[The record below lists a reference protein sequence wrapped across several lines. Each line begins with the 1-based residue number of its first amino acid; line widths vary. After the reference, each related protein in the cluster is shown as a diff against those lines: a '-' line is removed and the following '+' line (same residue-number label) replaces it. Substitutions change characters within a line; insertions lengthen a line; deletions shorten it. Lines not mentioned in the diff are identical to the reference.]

1 MKIFIVIPAWNEGE
15 RIGQVL
21 ESLSSLPYKMV
32 VVDDGSSDNTY
43 QVASRYSVV
52 LLRHKINRIQ
62 GAALQTGN
70 DYALAKGADIIV
82 HFDADGQFLVNE
94 IESIVQPIL
103 DKQADIVFGSR
114 FLAKK
119 SDIPWLKEK
128 IYFPIARIINRVLFG
143 IKSSDPQSGFRAMTR
158 ATAQKIRIEQD
169 DFSHC
174 TEIMAKAF
182 EYKLRIKEVPI
193 TVVYHRFGQNLA
205 GGIKIIK
212 DLLFSKII
220 K

>member
-1 MKIFIVIPAWNEGE
+1 MNIFIIIPAWNEEE

-21 ESLSSLPYKMV
+21 ESLKSLPYKIV
-32 VVDDGSSDNTY
+32 VVDDGSADKTY
-43 QVASRYSVV
+43 QVASQYPVA
-52 LLRHKINRIQ
+52 LLRHRINRIQ

-70 DYALAKGADIIV
+70 DYALSKGADIIV
-82 HFDADGQFLVNE
+82 HFDADGQFLVDE
-94 IESIVQPIL
+94 IKDVIQPIL
-103 DKQADIVFGSR
+103 DDQADIVFGSR
-114 FLAKK
+114 FLDKK
-119 SDIPWLKEK
+119 SEIPWLKEK
-128 IYFPIARIINRVLFG
+128 IYFPIGRFVNRILFG
-143 IKSSDPQSGFRAMTR
+143 IKLSDPQAGFRAMNR
-158 ATAQKIRIEQD
+158 EVAQKIRIEQD

-193 TVVYHRFGQNLA
+193 KVVYHRFGQNLA
-205 GGIKIIK
+205 GGIKIVK